1 MTGQN
6 LRLRLVGCAFLAS
19 GFIAL
24 LVSAGVV
31 WACYGHLMSDV
42 QSRLVRVT
50 GQLQDEYLACGGYT
64 PAFIA
69 HMDEDVQ
76 EHDARRT
83 FILLTDSNGA
93 VRHATPMPG
102 GFRARLQH
110 QLLTSRFRG
119 RVYTEREEQKPS
131 SHGALRY
138 LSRPLHD
145 GCRITLAL
153 EVTNT
158 ERFLI
163 FLTCVL
169 GVMSLVSSLCSMA
182 FAWLIGGRILGLN
195 RLVDEKDRAYS
206 ELRRLTDD
214 IGHDLRTPL
223 TRLGMAAESA
233 VSGGALREPLP
244 QLVMEECSSMIEL
257 INTMLTISQTEAQV
271 HRTPR
276 EPLELRALVLR
287 SLEVYQPLAE
297 DSRIRL
303 MGDLPPDAI
312 WFSGHKARLQQL
324 LGNLLDNAL
333 KFTSSGGSIRVRLA
347 ASGGEIT
354 LCVEDDGCGIA
365 PADVP
370 RVFDRFW
377 RGEAARHKPGNGLG
391 LSLVKAIVTSYGGNI
406 RCESALGKGTIFT
419 IRLPQG

>member
-1 MTGQN
+1 
-6 LRLRLVGCAFLAS
+6 
-19 GFIAL
+19 
-24 LVSAGVV
+24 
-31 WACYGHLMSDV
+31 
-42 QSRLVRVT
+42 
-50 GQLQDEYLACGGYT
+50 
-64 PAFIA
+64 
-69 HMDEDVQ
+69 
-76 EHDARRT
+76 
-83 FILLTDSNGA
+83 
-93 VRHATPMPG
+93 
-102 GFRARLQH
+102 
-110 QLLTSRFRG
+110 
-119 RVYTEREEQKPS
+119 
-131 SHGALRY
+131 
-138 LSRPLHD
+138 
-145 GCRITLAL
+145 
-153 EVTNT
+153 
-158 ERFLI
+158 
-163 FLTCVL
+163 
-169 GVMSLVSSLCSMA
+169 
-182 FAWLIGGRILGLN
+182 
-195 RLVDEKDRAYS
+195 
-206 ELRRLTDD
+206 
-214 IGHDLRTPL
+214 
-223 TRLGMAAESA
+223 
-233 VSGGALREPLP
+233 
-244 QLVMEECSSMIEL
+244 MIEL

-303 MGDLPPDAI
+303 MGDLPPDAL

-347 ASGGEIT
+347 VSGGEIT
-354 LCVEDDGCGIA
+354 LRVEDDGCGIA